1 MTASSKTPCETQ
13 QNQLLVALS
22 QEDMDRW
29 QGRLELVELS
39 LNQVLFSAGRTPEY
53 VYFPTTAI
61 VSLMSMTLDGAS
73 AGAALV
79 DNDGVVGIPSLLG
92 AEAAATDAVV
102 QSAEYRIT

>member
-1 MTASSKTPCETQ
+1 
-13 QNQLLVALS
+13 
-22 QEDMDRW
+22 
-29 QGRLELVELS
+29 
-39 LNQVLFSAGRTPEY
+39 
-53 VYFPTTAI
+53 
-61 VSLMSMTLDGAS
+61 MSMTLDGAS